1 LLDSL
6 LQEKMH
12 LFLALASLSAA
23 LVVAED
29 GACFSHVN
37 DKCEAPGDD
46 WVSGS
51 CNSVHG
57 GFKGNSDN
65 LHRIIVD
72 DFTDSMN
79 YLLMASHFST
89 DKVNRMGF
97 SKFFMEK
104 SDNMW
109 QKGKDMM
116 KYVLKRGGK
125 MGTGF
130 QLANLTQIQQNLP
143 EATPALT
150 TSIKNNAFVRTR
162 KIPPFGES
170 NQRVGDYDYSNEMK
184 GLGVT
189 LDLLKSRASDVITAY
204 KHSLSSSKNKDNPS
218 PFDPATAHMLEE
230 LSEGYTEEI
239 NEVAKKLNT
248 LGKMVRKSN
257 SNAMALHLFDN
268 TLN

>member
-1 LLDSL
+1 MGSIFCYRVFHRQQLVLK
-6 LQEKMH
+6 KMQ
-12 LFLALASLSAA
+12 LFLALASLSSA

-57 GFKGNSDN
+57 GFRGNSDN

-79 YLLMASHFST
+79 YLLMASSFST

-97 SKFFMEK
+97 SKFFMDK
-104 SDNMW
+104 SDTMW
-109 QKGKDMM
+109 KRGKDMI

-130 QLANLTQIQQNLP
+130 Q
-143 EATPALT
+143 
-150 TSIKNNAFVRTR
+150 
-162 KIPPFGES
+162 IPPFGET

-189 LDLLKSRASDVITAY
+189 LDLL
-204 KHSLSSSKNKDNPS
+204 
-218 PFDPATAHMLEE
+218 EE
-230 LSEGYTEEI
+230 LSEEYTEDI
-239 NEVAKKLNT
+239 NDAAKKLNI

-257 SNAMALHLFDN
+257 SNALALHLFDN
-268 TLN
+268 NLK

>member
-1 LLDSL
+1 M
-6 LQEKMH
+6 K
-12 LFLALASLSAA
+12 LFLALLSLGLATV
-23 LVVAED
+23 LAED
-29 GACFSHVN
+29 GACYSHVT

-46 WVSGS
+46 WTSAT

-104 SDNMW
+104 SDAMW
-109 QKGKDMM
+109 SKGKDMM

-125 MGTGF
+125 MGSGF
-130 QLANLTQIQQNLP
+130 QL
-143 EATPALT
+143 
-150 TSIKNNAFVRTR
+150 
-162 KIPPFGES
+162 PPIVES

-189 LDLLKSRASDVITAY
+189 LDLLKDRASDIITAY
-204 KHSLSSSKNKDNPS
+204 KHSLSSSKSEDTPS
-218 PFDPATAHMLEE
+218 PFDPATAHLLEE
-230 LSEGYTEEI
+230 LSEDYTGEI
-239 NEVAKKLNT
+239 NGVAKKLNT
-248 LGKMVRKSN
+248 LGKMVRKAN

-268 TLN
+268 MLK

>member
-1 LLDSL
+1 MGSL
-6 LQEKMH
+6 HCVLIDTLAIFRNMK
-12 LFLALASLSAA
+12 LFLALASLSAV
-23 LVVAED
+23 LVAAED

-72 DFTDSMN
+72 DFADSMN

-104 SDNMW
+104 SDSMW
-109 QKGKDMM
+109 KKGKDMI

-130 QLANLTQIQQNLP
+130 Q
-143 EATPALT
+143 
-150 TSIKNNAFVRTR
+150 
-162 KIPPFGES
+162 IPPFGEA
-170 NQRVGDYDYSNEMK
+170 NQRVGDYDYSNEIK

-204 KHSLSSSKNKDNPS
+204 KHSLSKGSEI
-218 PFDPATAHMLEE
+218 FDPATAHMLEE
-230 LSEGYTEEI
+230 LSEDYTEEI
-239 NEVAKKLNT
+239 NDVAKKLNS
-248 LGKMVRKSN
+248 LGKMVRKAN

-268 TLN
+268 ALM

>member
-1 LLDSL
+1 MGFLQILAAKEHLCYRVIYGLLK
-6 LQEKMH
+6 KMH
-12 LFLALASLSAA
+12 LLLALASLSAA

-130 QLANLTQIQQNLP
+130 QL
-143 EATPALT
+143 
-150 TSIKNNAFVRTR
+150 
-162 KIPPFGES
+162 PPFGES

>member
-1 LLDSL
+1 M
-6 LQEKMH
+6 K
-12 LFLALASLSAA
+12 LFLALASLSAV
-23 LVVAED
+23 LVAAED

-72 DFTDSMN
+72 DFADSMN

-104 SDNMW
+104 SDSMW
-109 QKGKDMM
+109 KKGKDMI

-130 QLANLTQIQQNLP
+130 Q
-143 EATPALT
+143 
-150 TSIKNNAFVRTR
+150 
-162 KIPPFGES
+162 IPPFGEA

-204 KHSLSSSKNKDNPS
+204 KHSLSSSKNRDNPS

-230 LSEGYTEEI
+230 LSEEYTGEI

>member
-1 LLDSL
+1 MRILVGLLC
-6 LQEKMH
+6 
-12 LFLALASLSAA
+12 LSVT
-23 LVVAED
+23 LVVAEE
-29 GACFSHVN
+29 GACYSHIN
-37 DKCEAPGDD
+37 DKCDSPGDD

-57 GFKGNSDN
+57 GFRGNSDN

-79 YLLMASHFST
+79 YLLMASSFST

-97 SKFFMEK
+97 SKFFMDK
-104 SDNMW
+104 SDTMW
-109 QKGKDMM
+109 KRGKDMI

-130 QLANLTQIQQNLP
+130 Q
-143 EATPALT
+143 
-150 TSIKNNAFVRTR
+150 
-162 KIPPFGES
+162 IPPFGET

-189 LDLLKSRASDVITAY
+189 LDLLKERASDVIIAY
-204 KHSLSSSKNKDNPS
+204 RHSLSSGRDGGSS

-230 LSEGYTEEI
+230 LSEEYTEDI
-239 NEVAKKLNT
+239 NDAAKKLNI

-257 SNAMALHLFDN
+257 SNALALHLFDN
-268 TLN
+268 NLK